1 MKIKYLL
8 SCSLLAG
15 GALFASCTSIEPKL
29 DNDYK
34 PLLPEEIPEGTITQ
48 LNYGELRAFPGA
60 EGHGRDVTGGRGGK
74 VYHVTSLEDGGDG
87 DQGTFR
93 WAVRQSGAR
102 TIVFDVAG
110 TIHLKKALK
119 IEADN
124 ITIAG
129 QTSPGGICIADQAFT
144 IAANNVI
151 IRFMRFRPGNPAD
164 DVDGLGGMDRKNII
178 VDHCSVSWSSD
189 ETLSVYGM
197 ENSTVQWCIAS
208 QALYFTQAK
217 DGKAHGFAGNW
228 GGHNATYHHNLI
240 AHCDSRTPRLGPR
253 PSTLELG
260 EQVDIRNNVF
270 YNWGG
275 EGCYGGETQHANLVN
290 NYYKPGPTTDLLRD
304 RRCYRIA
311 RIGIYGQNYDN
322 GEGFEPF
329 KGIWG
334 RFYIDGNYM
343 FGNADVTADNWTDG
357 VYAQQEDNDG
367 NDYTWESEGKS
378 VINNGSQV
386 VNVKGVT
393 THTAQAAYD
402 QVLKYVGAC
411 NYRDNYDKFIMDE
424 VAERKATCNI
434 QGNNHRL
441 GYINHPSELV
451 GIVEGVD
458 ENGYPVL
465 VQVADT
471 DLTDTDG
478 DGIPDYWETQ
488 YGLNKDYAADGNLKT
503 VDENGEYTNLEMY
516 LNSLVQDIMDKCR
529 EGGTVVE

>member
-15 GALFASCTSIEPKL
+15 SALFASCTSIEPKL

-164 DVDGLGGMDRKNII
+164 DVDGLGGMDKKNII

-217 DGKAHGFAGNW
+217 DGKAPW
-228 GGHNATYHHNLI
+228 L
-240 AHCDSRTPRLGPR
+240 
-253 PSTLELG
+253 
-260 EQVDIRNNVF
+260 
-270 YNWGG
+270 
-275 EGCYGGETQHANLVN
+275 
-290 NYYKPGPTTDLLRD
+290 
-304 RRCYRIA
+304 
-311 RIGIYGQNYDN
+311 
-322 GEGFEPF
+322 
-329 KGIWG
+329 
-334 RFYIDGNYM
+334 
-343 FGNADVTADNWTDG
+343 
-357 VYAQQEDNDG
+357 
-367 NDYTWESEGKS
+367 
-378 VINNGSQV
+378 
-386 VNVKGVT
+386 
-393 THTAQAAYD
+393 
-402 QVLKYVGAC
+402 
-411 NYRDNYDKFIMDE
+411 
-424 VAERKATCNI
+424 
-434 QGNNHRL
+434 
-441 GYINHPSELV
+441 
-451 GIVEGVD
+451 
-458 ENGYPVL
+458 
-465 VQVADT
+465 
-471 DLTDTDG
+471 
-478 DGIPDYWETQ
+478 
-488 YGLNKDYAADGNLKT
+488 
-503 VDENGEYTNLEMY
+503 
-516 LNSLVQDIMDKCR
+516 CR
-529 EGGTVVE
+529 

>member
-260 EQVDIRNNVF
+260 EQVDRSKNTIEHRTNHRGNR
-270 YNWGG
+270 YRKSGMSQP
-275 EGCYGGETQHANLVN
+275 YS
-290 NYYKPGPTTDLLRD
+290 
-304 RRCYRIA
+304 RCYCLQSRGFTRHIRPGKDTDIPILHLPIVRYSIFHLWMIEIA
-311 RIGIYGQNYDN
+311 QHKLAIISKR
-322 GEGFEPF
+322 
-329 KGIWG
+329 
-334 RFYIDGNYM
+334 
-343 FGNADVTADNWTDG
+343 
-357 VYAQQEDNDG
+357 
-367 NDYTWESEGKS
+367 
-378 VINNGSQV
+378 
-386 VNVKGVT
+386 
-393 THTAQAAYD
+393 
-402 QVLKYVGAC
+402 
-411 NYRDNYDKFIMDE
+411 
-424 VAERKATCNI
+424 RKAPTFRHCCPMHGTNGIQLIYNRKKSCNGMISSITENVI
-434 QGNNHRL
+434 QTVGPVKAIFL
-441 GYINHPSELV
+441 PAGINHFSQFCSL
-451 GIVEGVD
+451 I
-458 ENGYPVL
+458 
-465 VQVADT
+465 
-471 DLTDTDG
+471 DL
-478 DGIPDYWETQ
+478 
-488 YGLNKDYAADGNLKT
+488 
-503 VDENGEYTNLEMY
+503 
-516 LNSLVQDIMDKCR
+516 
-529 EGGTVVE
+529 